1 MLYAPCLDLDNL
13 VNELKQIDDIPSVN
27 QQVPVDDIKS
37 ALGVVGN
44 KLSFARASTGK
55 VEGEDD
61 EEEEEEDGAKAKD
74 TQMLTFSSLC
84 HKKNRVKLPRIS
96 RSLVDR
102 EELSRVSLLGQM
114 VSIGRLNIILCPQ
127 YKCGRPMVLNPDKCV
142 SSRRGYA
149 CARCSEKIRT
159 ARVMKYQESWSDSK
173 RLQSLFEKQSCVV
186 CDRALKPKTKAFIYP
201 GDQLVCQYCQRE
213 SFITIANAF
222 EASSG
227 TIDSGDKKRK
237 DKLLQ
242 LLVQEKKKMREDYAN
257 RYAKYNDMMMR
268 RNKRKDRMVK
278 RK

>member
-1 MLYAPCLDLDNL
+1 
-13 VNELKQIDDIPSVN
+13 
-27 QQVPVDDIKS
+27 
-37 ALGVVGN
+37 
-44 KLSFARASTGK
+44 
-55 VEGEDD
+55 
-61 EEEEEEDGAKAKD
+61 
-74 TQMLTFSSLC
+74 
-84 HKKNRVKLPRIS
+84 
-96 RSLVDR
+96 
-102 EELSRVSLLGQM
+102 
-114 VSIGRLNIILCPQ
+114 
-127 YKCGRPMVLNPDKCV
+127 
-142 SSRRGYA
+142 
-149 CARCSEKIRT
+149 
-159 ARVMKYQESWSDSK
+159 MKYQESWSDSK

>member
-1 MLYAPCLDLDNL
+1 MLYAPCLDLEEL
-13 VNELKQIDDIPSVN
+13 VNELKQMDDVPGSN
-27 QQVPVDDIKS
+27 QHVPVDDIKS
-37 ALGVVGN
+37 ALGAVGD
-44 KLSFARASTGK
+44 KLSFARASTGR
-55 VEGEDD
+55 VEGEDE

-74 TQMLTFSSLC
+74 TQMLTFGSLC

-142 SSRRGYA
+142 SSKRGYA

-173 RLQSLFEKQSCVV
+173 RLQSFFEKQSCVI
-186 CDRALKPKTKAFIYP
+186 CDRELKPKAVAFIYP
-201 GDQLVCQYCQRE
+201 GDQLICRFCNRD
-213 SFITIANAF
+213 SFATIANAF

-227 TIDSGDKKRK
+227 TIEADDKERK
-237 DKLLQ
+237 DKLLH
-242 LLVQEKKKMREDYAN
+242 LLVKEKKKIREEYTN
-257 RYAKYNDMMMR
+257 RYAHYHDMMMR
-268 RNKRKDRMVK
+268 RNKRRDRSGKK
-278 RK
+278 R